1 MKVIATKHGYFGR
14 LREPGDTFDVPNGE
28 KATWFEPVK
37 DEAKGEAEVRRGQDE
52 SRSPTRARS
61 QGPSPWP
68 EGCLLLDPVREKVTS
83 RGSGPSFSRGSA

>member
-37 DEAKGEAEVRRGQDE
+37 DEAKGKKSDE
-52 SRSPTRARS
+52 GTEPLA
-61 QGPSPWP
+61 
-68 EGCLLLDPVREKVTS
+68 
-83 RGSGPSFSRGSA
+83 